1 MDSTEKKM
9 RKGTR
14 KEMAVLS
21 WDDNREDTVW
31 PGRCRNP
38 LEVSYSECLEP
49 PGTRDVIDG

>member
-21 WDDNREDTVW
+21 WDDIREDNRLA
-31 PGRCRNP
+31 G
-38 LEVSYSECLEP
+38 EV
-49 PGTRDVIDG
+49 